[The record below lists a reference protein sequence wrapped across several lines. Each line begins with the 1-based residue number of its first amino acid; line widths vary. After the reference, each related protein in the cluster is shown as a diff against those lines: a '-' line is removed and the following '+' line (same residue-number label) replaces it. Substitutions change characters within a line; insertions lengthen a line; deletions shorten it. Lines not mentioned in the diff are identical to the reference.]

1 MTNLTAAHR
10 GYEYQDLLV
19 AARLVDMM
27 LGTIV
32 KVHIDEKLLP
42 DDRFDDLTTIDA
54 TAYRERT
61 QFKHTENEDQ
71 PLTLATFASD
81 ARSLRLDRLV
91 ATALADRDG
100 PGAG

>member
-1 MTNLTAAHR
+1 MPNLTAAHR

-32 KVHIDEKLLP
+32 KVHVDEKLLP

-54 TAYRERT
+54 TAHRERT